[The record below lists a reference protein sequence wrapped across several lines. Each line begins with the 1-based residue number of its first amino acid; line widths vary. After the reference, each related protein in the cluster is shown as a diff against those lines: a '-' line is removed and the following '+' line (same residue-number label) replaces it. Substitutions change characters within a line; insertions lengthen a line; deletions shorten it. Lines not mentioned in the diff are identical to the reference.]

1 MRLDSLGAVRAL
13 GWAESQR
20 GTKMTRL
27 KDVLLETIIGS
38 LTTVLRGSHDVEP
51 SLAAGVRH
59 LRRRAAGALDVMP

>member
-1 MRLDSLGAVRAL
+1 
-13 GWAESQR
+13 
-20 GTKMTRL
+20 MTRL